1 MRVCN
6 RKMFD
11 YSAMKGAGPPLGW
24 SQKNDWD
31 CHMTGGSKIVGIR
44 PEHNVDGK
52 PKKGAEAAPL
62 DVPMYE
68 ADAEEE
74 VESAS
79 SIWPRVVLSL
89 VILAAFGWIAAAS
102 FAFIENLGG
111 LAPTLLAIT
120 SFIASL
126 SAPLALLGV
135 AVILAL
141 RSSRSEARRFAA
153 TIERLRDEEARLA
166 TSLADMAR
174 RIDANRVALAE
185 QGSILVSLGEDTAT
199 RLSDATEAMRGQLD
213 TITRHSATLKNS
225 ASGARAD
232 MAVLLS
238 DLPRAQVEAR
248 RMTEALE
255 SAGQTALEKTNELD
269 SQLALLTARGREADD
284 IATGAAQKLAER
296 VAHLH
301 DVSIVAA
308 DHMEKASANM
318 TQTLD
323 VSLERAA
330 DALATAQKG
339 LEAHGEAM
347 MAVIEQGHAAIAA
360 AGAQS
365 TEAVA
370 TRVAAIGAR
379 VDEVARVFESQEA
392 SSQALVD
399 RINADISA
407 IEGRFSNLGDDTVA
421 DAERAS
427 AAILGLRDHADQLGQ
442 TLDAGGASAAGLIR
456 QAEALLVAL
465 DASAREIDETLPA
478 AYQRLQDTAEASKAA
493 ARAVMPEVEAIE
505 TASGAALARLQEAE
519 ALVAKQRED
528 VRHFVETT
536 GATLSDSRATAEALN
551 REIESAQTQALA
563 LTGTTAPQLI
573 DALMRIKDAAN
584 QATEHAR
591 NALANVV
598 PEAASSLGVQARAA
612 MTAALTAQVE
622 EQMAD
627 IARKAEEAVAAA
639 HKATDRLMRQMLTI
653 SETSAGLEARVD
665 EAKDEIVRG
674 DGALFARRMALILE
688 SLNSTAIDV
697 TKILSND
704 VTDTA
709 WASYLRGDRGVFTRR
724 AVRLLDAGEAREI
737 LLHYED
743 DSDFRDHVNRYIHD
757 FEAMLRNVLATRD
770 GMPLS
775 VTLLSSDA
783 GKLYVALAQAIE
795 RLRR

>member
-1 MRVCN
+1 
-6 RKMFD
+6 
-11 YSAMKGAGPPLGW
+11 
-24 SQKNDWD
+24 
-31 CHMTGGSKIVGIR
+31 MTGGSKIVGIR
-44 PEHNVDGK
+44 PEHNVRGK
-52 PKKGAEAAPL
+52 PAKGTEAAPL
-62 DVPMYE
+62 DAPMYD
-68 ADAEEE
+68 ADLEEE
-74 VESAS
+74 DEESPRS
-79 SIWPRVVLSL
+79 YWPRVLLGL
-89 VILAAFGWIAAAS
+89 VILAGSAWIGAAS
-102 FAFIENLGG
+102 FVFVDSLGG
-111 LAPTLLAIT
+111 QMPPLSAIT
-120 SFIASL
+120 TFVAAL
-126 SAPLALLGV
+126 SAPLALLGI

-141 RSSRSEARRFAA
+141 RSSRSEARRFAG
-153 TIERLRDEEARLA
+153 TVERLREEEARLA

-185 QGSILVSLGEDTAT
+185 QGSILVSLGEDTAV
-199 RLSDATEAMRGQLD
+199 RLSDATAAMRGELD

-255 SAGQTALEKTNELD
+255 SAGQTALDKASALD
-269 SQLALLTARGREADD
+269 SQLTLLSARGREADD

-301 DVSIVAA
+301 DVSAVAA
-308 DHMEKASANM
+308 GRMDEASAHM

-323 VSLERAA
+323 ASLERAA
-330 DALATAQKG
+330 EALASAQKG
-339 LEAHGEAM
+339 LEAQGEAM

-379 VDEVARVFESQEA
+379 VDEIARVFESQEA

-407 IEGRFSNLGDDTVA
+407 IEGRFDTLSGDTVA
-421 DAERAS
+421 NAERAS

-442 TLDAGGASAAGLIR
+442 TLDAGGESAASLIR

-465 DASAREIDETLPA
+465 DASAREIDETLPL
-478 AYQRLQDTAEASKAA
+478 AYQRLQDTADASKAA

-505 TASGAALARLQEAE
+505 AASVAALGRLQEAD
-519 ALVAKQRED
+519 ALVAKQRAEIS
-528 VRHFVETT
+528 RFVETA
-536 GATLSDSRATAEALN
+536 GAALNDSRATAEALN
-551 REIESAQTQALA
+551 REIEAAETQARD
-563 LTGTTAPQLI
+563 LTGATAPQLI

-591 NALANVV
+591 HALASVV
-598 PEAASSLGVQARAA
+598 PEAANTLGVQAREA

-622 EQMAD
+622 DQMAD
-627 IARKAEEAVAAA
+627 IARKAEDAVAAA
-639 HKATDRLMRQMLTI
+639 QKATDRLMRQMLTI
-653 SETSAGLEARVD
+653 SETSANLEARVD
-665 EAKDEIVRG
+665 DAKDDIVRG
-674 DGALFARRMALILE
+674 DSAMFARRMALILE

-709 WASYLRGDRGVFTRR
+709 WSSYLRGDRGVFTRR

-737 LLHYED
+737 LVHYEE

>member
-1 MRVCN
+1 
-6 RKMFD
+6 
-11 YSAMKGAGPPLGW
+11 
-24 SQKNDWD
+24 
-31 CHMTGGSKIVGIR
+31 MTGGSKIVGIR

-62 DVPMYE
+62 DMPMYE
-68 ADAEEE
+68 PMYEPDIYEEE
-74 VESAS
+74 ELSA
-79 SIWPRVVLSL
+79 SIWPRVLL
-89 VILAAFGWIAAAS
+89 GLAILAATGWIGAAS
-102 FAFIENLGG
+102 FAFVDGLGG
-111 LAPTLLAIT
+111 FAPTLSAIT
-120 SFIASL
+120 GFIASL

-135 AVILAL
+135 AVILTL

-153 TIERLRDEEARLA
+153 TVERLRDEEARLA
-166 TSLADMAR
+166 TSLSEMAR

-185 QGSILVSLGEDTAT
+185 QGSILVSLGEDTAS
-199 RLSDATEAMRGQLD
+199 RLSDATAAMRGELD

-255 SAGQTALEKTNELD
+255 SAGQTALDKTSELE
-269 SQLALLTARGREADD
+269 SQLTLLSARGREADD
-284 IATGAAQKLAER
+284 IATVAAQKLAER
-296 VAHLH
+296 VAHIH
-301 DVSIVAA
+301 DVSAVAA
-308 DHMEKASANM
+308 DRMDEASTLM
-318 TQTLD
+318 SRTLD
-323 VSLERAA
+323 DSLERAA
-330 DALATAQKG
+330 EALAAAQKG
-339 LEAHGEAM
+339 LEAQGEAM

-365 TEAVA
+365 TDAVA
-370 TRVAAIGAR
+370 KRVASIGTR
-379 VDEVARVFESQEA
+379 VDEIARVFETQEA
-392 SSQALVD
+392 TSQALVD

-407 IEGRFSNLGDDTVA
+407 IEGRFGNLGDDTVA
-421 DAERAS
+421 NAERVS

-442 TLDAGGASAAGLIR
+442 TLEAGGASAEGLIR
-456 QAEALLVAL
+456 QAETLLVAL
-465 DASAREIDETLPA
+465 DASAREIDETLPL
-478 AYQRLQDTAEASKAA
+478 AYQRLLDTAEASKSA

-505 TASGAALARLQEAE
+505 TASVAALARLQEAE
-519 ALVAKQRED
+519 VLVAKQREEIS
-528 VRHFVETT
+528 RFV
-536 GATLSDSRATAEALN
+536 ATAGTALTDSRATAEALN
-551 REIESAQTQALA
+551 REIESAETRARD
-563 LTGTTAPQLI
+563 LTGATAPQLL

-591 NALANVV
+591 DALASVV
-598 PEAASSLGVQARAA
+598 PEAAKSLGTQARTA

-622 EQMAD
+622 DQMAA
-627 IARKAEEAVAAA
+627 ISRMAEEAVASAQ
-639 HKATDRLMRQMLTI
+639 KATDRLMRQMLTI
-653 SETSAGLEARVD
+653 TETSANLEARVD
-665 EAKDEIVRG
+665 DAKDDLVRG
-674 DGALFARRMALILE
+674 DSAQFARRMALILE

-724 AVRLLDAGEAREI
+724 AVRLLDTGEAREI
-737 LLHYED
+737 LLHYEED
-743 DSDFRDHVNRYIHD
+743 NDFREHVNRYIHD

>member
-1 MRVCN
+1 
-6 RKMFD
+6 
-11 YSAMKGAGPPLGW
+11 
-24 SQKNDWD
+24 
-31 CHMTGGSKIVGIR
+31 MTGGSKIVGIR

-62 DVPMYE
+62 DAPIYE

-74 VESAS
+74 ESAS
-79 SIWPRVVLSL
+79 SIWPRVVLGL
-89 VILAAFGWIAAAS
+89 VILAAIGWIGAAS
-102 FAFIENLGG
+102 FAFIDNLEG

-166 TSLADMAR
+166 TSLADMTR

-185 QGSILVSLGEDTAT
+185 QGGILVSLGEDTAT
-199 RLSDATEAMRGQLD
+199 RLSDATAAMRGELD

-255 SAGQTALEKTNELD
+255 TAGQTAIEKTNALE
-269 SQLALLTARGREADD
+269 SQLTLLSARGREADD

-301 DVSIVAA
+301 DVSAVAA
-308 DHMEKASANM
+308 DQMDKASAHM

-330 DALATAQKG
+330 EALAAAQKG
-339 LEAHGEAM
+339 LQAQGEAM

-370 TRVAAIGAR
+370 SRVAAIGSR
-379 VDEVARVFESQEA
+379 VDEIARVFESQEA

-407 IEGRFSNLGDDTVA
+407 IEGRFGDLGNDTVA
-421 DAERAS
+421 NAERAS

-465 DASAREIDETLPA
+465 DASAREIDETLPL

-505 TASGAALARLQEAE
+505 TASTAALARLQEAE
-519 ALVAKQRED
+519 ALVAQQREE
-528 VRHFVETT
+528 VRHFVETA
-536 GATLSDSRATAEALN
+536 GAALNDSRATAEALN
-551 REIESAQTQALA
+551 REIESAETQALA
-563 LTGTTAPQLI
+563 LTGATAPQLI

-591 NALANVV
+591 HALANVV
-598 PEAASSLGVQARAA
+598 PEAASSLGVQAREA

-627 IARKAEEAVAAA
+627 IARKAEDAVAAA
-639 HKATDRLMRQMLTI
+639 QKATDRLMRQMLTI
-653 SETSAGLEARVD
+653 SETSANLEARVD
-665 EAKDEIVRG
+665 DAKDDIVRG
-674 DGALFARRMALILE
+674 DSALFARRMALILE

-737 LLHYED
+737 LVHYEE

>member
-1 MRVCN
+1 
-6 RKMFD
+6 
-11 YSAMKGAGPPLGW
+11 
-24 SQKNDWD
+24 
-31 CHMTGGSKIVGIR
+31 MTGGSKIVGIR

-52 PKKGAEAAPL
+52 PKKGAGAEPL
-62 DVPMYE
+62 DATIYE
-68 ADAEEE
+68 ADVEDEE
-74 VESAS
+74 ESAS
-79 SIWPRVVLSL
+79 SVWPRVVFGLF
-89 VILAAFGWIAAAS
+89 ILAAIAWIAAAT
-102 FAFIENLGG
+102 FAFIDNLGG

-135 AVILAL
+135 SVILAL

-199 RLSDATEAMRGQLD
+199 RLSDATAAMRGELD
-213 TITRHSATLKNS
+213 TITRHSTTLKNS

-255 SAGQTALEKTNELD
+255 SAGQAALEKTSDLE
-269 SQLALLTARGREADD
+269 SQLSLLTARGREADD
-284 IATGAAQKLAER
+284 IATNAAQKLAER

-301 DVSIVAA
+301 DVSVVAA
-308 DHMEKASANM
+308 GHMGKASAHM

-323 VSLERAA
+323 ISLERAA
-330 DALATAQKG
+330 EALAAAQKG
-339 LEAHGEAM
+339 LQAQGEAM
-347 MAVIEQGHAAIAA
+347 MAMIEKGHAAIAA

-365 TEAVA
+365 TETVA
-370 TRVAAIGAR
+370 TRVAAVGAR
-379 VDEVARVFESQEA
+379 VDEISRIFESQEA

-407 IEGRFSNLGDDTVA
+407 IEGRFGNLGEDTVA
-421 DAERAS
+421 NAERAS
-427 AAILGLRDHADQLGQ
+427 AAILELRDHADQLGK
-442 TLDAGGASAAGLIR
+442 TLEAGGASAESLIR
-456 QAEALLVAL
+456 QAETLLVAL
-465 DASAREIDETLPA
+465 DASAREIDETLPL
-478 AYQRLQDTAEASKAA
+478 AYQRLQETAETSKATF
-493 ARAVMPEVEAIE
+493 RGVMPDVEAVE
-505 TASGAALARLQEAE
+505 AASVAVLGRLLEADK
-519 ALVAKQRED
+519 LVAKQRD
-528 VRHFVETT
+528 DISRLLETA
-536 GATLSDSRATAEALN
+536 GASLTNSRATAEALN
-551 REIESAQTQALA
+551 REIESAETQAIA
-563 LTGTTAPQLI
+563 LTGATAPQLV

-591 NALANVV
+591 HALASVV
-598 PEAASSLGVQARAA
+598 PEAANSLGVQAREA

-622 EQMAD
+622 DQMAD
-627 IARKAEEAVAAA
+627 IARKAEDAVASAQ
-639 HKATDRLMRQMLTI
+639 KATDRLMRQMLTI
-653 SETSAGLEARVD
+653 SETSANLEARVD
-665 EAKDEIVRG
+665 DAKDDIVRG
-674 DGALFARRMALILE
+674 DSALFARRMALILE

-697 TKILSND
+697 TKALSND

-724 AVRLLDAGEAREI
+724 AVRLLDAGEAREV
-737 LLHYED
+737 LVHYEE